1 MYLGLGLDIMSDEP
15 KKTDMISK
23 KMYNI
28 ESKII
33 NSVINGDNATIDFG
47 ENLSSEEMKEVSEI
61 VELCGV
67 YKEYWKLISE
77 VSDLIE
83 NTDNIRKCEKM
94 TIRAIDCWNKI
105 VGNDKYKQ
113 LKEVLIADNNT
124 LVRLLDEVISKE
136 LAIDDQSKV
145 FLYIDKVSRDSEK
158 LACIMGNYLKELINN
173 VDDKSQNYVNVKNKI
188 NSMNDYAL
196 FDINIYRL
204 SLFMDYNSEY
214 YEKYD
219 KIFNDYVNK
228 LNNNIADIREFGEDL
243 SNRRDNIIYIM
254 NEYLF
259 AKKKIL
265 MHRVGTITIT
275 GLSLVVLLCNLSSKK
290 CQKMTMECLVNDK
303 YNVSEIYVP
312 EDSETYDGMY
322 VDVYRDRVNVIR
334 KNIFGEKKEI
344 YRTVDRYDASE
355 LGINEIDEYDKI
367 DMEKLNK
374 LVDELIVIVPE
385 CDDKDNL
392 IEISKVTTEKAS
404 LFESDPY
411 EYTLKIALWCSISYL
426 IVTSL
431 DLIVFKKKL
440 REYFDTV
447 ENTKDKINKYIYL
460 IDTLNEEMK
469 DNKELMDK
477 FREFY
482 KNKEYI
488 FNEIDV
494 YKDKYNELNKWFEY
508 EGPFESEEHN
518 FFVKNIKKKTKI
530 KD

>member
-1 MYLGLGLDIMSDEP
+1 MHLGLGLDIMSDES

-33 NSVINGDNATIDFG
+33 NAVIYGDNATIDFG

-105 VGNDKYKQ
+105 VSNDKYKQ
-113 LKEVLIADNNT
+113 LKEILIADNNT

-145 FLYIDKVSRDSEK
+145 FLHIDKLSKDSEK
-158 LACIMGNYLKELINN
+158 LACMMGSYLKELISN
-173 VDDKSQNYVNVKNKI
+173 VDDRSQAYINVKKKI
-188 NSMNDYAL
+188 NSMSDYAL

-204 SLFMDYNSEY
+204 SLFMDCNSEY

-228 LNNNIADIREFGEDL
+228 LNNNIADIKEFGVDL
-243 SNRRDNIIYIM
+243 SSRRDNIIDIM
-254 NEYLF
+254 NKYLS

-265 MHRVGTITIT
+265 THQVGIITIT
-275 GLSLVVLLCNLSSKK
+275 GLSLVFLLCRLSKNY
-290 CQKMTMECLVNDK
+290 QKITTESLVNNK
-303 YNVSEIYVP
+303 YSVNEIYTP
-312 EDSETYDGMY
+312 EGSKVYNGIYIDVYGEEVNITLGNDYDG
-322 VDVYRDRVNVIR
+322 RGIIVN
-334 KNIFGEKKEI
+334 
-344 YRTVDRYDASE
+344 RYDASE
-355 LGINEIDEYDKI
+355 LGINEIDQYDKI
-367 DMEKLNK
+367 DMKKLNK
-374 LVDELIVIVPE
+374 LVDTLIVTIPE
-385 CDDKDNL
+385 CEDRDNL
-392 IEISKVTTEKAS
+392 VKISKITSEEIS
-404 LFESDPY
+404 LFEKEPFAYIFVVVS
-411 EYTLKIALWCSISYL
+411 WCFMSYFWAAF
-426 IVTSL
+426 L
-431 DLIVFKKKL
+431 DNVILFKKKI
-440 REYFDTV
+440 RKYFDTI
-447 ENTKDKINKYIYL
+447 ENTKNDIDKYIHF
-460 IDTLNEEMK
+460 IDMLNEEMR

-488 FNEIDV
+488 FNEIDA
-494 YKDKYNELNKWFEY
+494 YKDKYDELNRWFEY
-508 EGPFESEEHN
+508 EGLFELEEHN
-518 FFVKNIKKKTKI
+518 FFIKNVKKKTKI
-530 KD
+530 KG